1 MRKILTAGGAALC
14 FLSATAAIAA
24 NSGGHG
30 NTMEVFA
37 RCASI
42 PNLWHAIAT
51 GNWAFIC

>member
-42 PNLWHAIAT
+42 PNLWHAIST